1 MGRRW
6 LCILVVVGA
15 AACSSEPGVRSGEA
29 NTLVSV
35 PFLTLPPVTT
45 DGAAPTTDVSPVP
58 TTAEPVPFPTVPG
71 LVPTADGAGDLLFP
85 ALGNPG
91 LDVQH
96 YDLAVRYEPATD
108 QLSGSVGI
116 DLVLTEDRSEITLDS
131 TDPLVSEV
139 AIDGVPVQFLND
151 SPELRIELA
160 QPMAAGSTLR
170 IEVVYALDPR
180 PSNSPVGLPN
190 GWFNT
195 PGGSYVLNEPDG
207 ARAWFPC
214 NDHPSDKATYTF
226 TIDVPQG
233 LTGVANGQLVDQRT
247 EGDRDIWVWQQD
259 DPMTTYLILL
269 LTGDYELISG
279 EGPGGVPLLDAVLR
293 DDVAVMQPYIDLTP
307 EMMVFFEGVF
317 GPYPL
322 DGYGLAFSDSFGGLA
337 METQGRSLYSRE
349 DFADGSL
356 GYQQQ
361 AFLSHELVHQ
371 YYGNA
376 VSPGRWQDIWLN
388 ESFATYGEW
397 MWMEHAGFGALDDVA
412 QQVLEQRPPG
422 STGLPGVEEMF
433 SFNTYSGGAVVLHAL
448 RLTMGDGPFFE
459 MMRRWAIDAF
469 GTSRTTDEFIAFA
482 EGFHGASLT
491 EFFDEWLFA
500 VQPPGRFPGQ

>member
-1 MGRRW
+1 M
-6 LCILVVVGA
+6 VVVGL
-15 AACSSEPGVRSGEA
+15 AACSSDPGVRSSEV
-29 NTLVSV
+29 NTVGSETV
-35 PFLTLPPVTT
+35 PTLPTATSEGTPTPPIATT
-45 DGAAPTTDVSPVP
+45 T
-58 TTAEPVPFPTVPG
+58 EPVPVSTSVPG
-71 LVPTADGAGDLLFP
+71 MVPTADGAGDLLFP

-91 LDVQH
+91 IDVLH
-96 YDLAVRYEPATD
+96 YDLAVTYQPDTD
-108 QLSGSVGI
+108 ELSGTVGI
-116 DLVLTEDRSEITLDS
+116 DLLLTEDRSAITLDA

-139 AIDGVPVQFLND
+139 TVDGAPVAFLND
-151 SPELRIELA
+151 APELRIELA
-160 QPMAAGSTLR
+160 QPTAAGTTLR
-170 IEVVYALDPR
+170 VEIVYAVDPR

-233 LTGVANGQLVDQRT
+233 VTGVANGQLVEERA
-247 EGDRDIWVWQQD
+247 EGGRAIWVWQQD

-269 LTGDYELISG
+269 LTGDYELVSG

-293 DDVAVMQPYIDLTP
+293 EDRAVMQPYIDLTP
-307 EMMVFFEGVF
+307 EMMVFFEDIF

-376 VSPGRWQDIWLN
+376 VSPARWQDIWLN

-397 MWMEHAGFGALDDVA
+397 MWMEHAGFGTLADTA
-412 QQVLEQRPPG
+412 QRVLEQRPPG

-433 SFNTYSGGAVVLHAL
+433 SFNTYSGGAIVLHAL
-448 RLTMGDGPFFE
+448 RLTMGEDAFFE
-459 MMRRWAIDAF
+459 MMRAWAVDSF
-469 GTSRTTDEFIAFA
+469 GTSRTTEEFIAFS
-482 EGFHGASLT
+482 EKFHGASLT
-491 EFFDEWLFA
+491 DFFDEWLFA
-500 VQPPGRFPGQ
+500 VQPPDRFPG